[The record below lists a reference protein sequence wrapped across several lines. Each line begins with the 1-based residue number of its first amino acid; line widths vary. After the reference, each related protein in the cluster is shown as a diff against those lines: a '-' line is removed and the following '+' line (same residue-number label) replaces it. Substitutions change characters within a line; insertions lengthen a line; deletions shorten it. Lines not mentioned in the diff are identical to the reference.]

1 MILFNASKV
10 VLYFN
15 DVMEG
20 GETVFTHAPGI
31 DHHLVPDTKVP
42 VREVRDVLLGGTSGV
57 DCLLAGRRVT
67 LCQCQP

>member
-1 MILFNASKV
+1 M
-10 VLYFN
+10 YFN

-42 VREVRDVLLGGTSGV
+42 VREVREGYVAIEVVLNVFARRRAALRR
-57 DCLLAGRRVT
+57 GR
-67 LCQCQP
+67 P